1 LVVTALTVYSIETDL
16 REYEYQHHKF
26 VATAPTVYG
35 IIRKIKYSKINK
47 NHGKC
52 RGFLFPSFSD
62 YFVRIK
68 PHIM

>member
-1 LVVTALTVYSIETDL
+1 MQSL
-16 REYEYQHHKF
+16 
-26 VATAPTVYG
+26 VATALTVYG

-47 NHGKC
+47 NHGIC

-62 YFVRIK
+62 YFVRAK